1 MATTHHARFVE
12 GYTLRHIIKMAA
24 ASTLGLLMLFS
35 SDLVD
40 MYFLSQLG
48 NPLLVSAVGFAG
60 TLVFFTTAVGIGLQV
75 AMGAL
80 VSRSIGAGHGRQASM
95 QCSSVLLYSFL
106 FGVLMFVPMLIFLSP
121 LLTLLGAGQD
131 TLALAM
137 SYSHIL
143 LPATPFMAVGMG
155 AAAALRSLGDAKRS
169 MYVTMISALV
179 NIVLDV
185 VFIFG
190 FGWGL
195 EGAAWATFLSRVVL
209 MLLAVYWIV
218 GIHRL
223 PVWITPQYF
232 LASLKGI
239 TAIAGPAM
247 LTSLATPLASSY
259 VIKTMATYGDEAV
272 AGSALVGRI
281 VPVTFAAIF
290 AISGAV
296 GPILGQNAGANRYD
310 RVRHA
315 IIEAVW
321 VNIVYCLFAWLVL
334 YLLRYTLVDAF
345 SATGITADLIVFYCQ
360 YLVGGFL
367 FSGMLFIANASFNNL
382 GQAYM
387 ATIFNFSRTLLGI
400 VPFVYFFSQ
409 WYGPRGVLTGEVV
422 GVSVFGVLALYMA
435 LRRVAYLQRH
445 AD

>member
-1 MATTHHARFVE
+1 MATTHQAHFVE
-12 GYTLRHIIKMAA
+12 GYTLRHIITMAA
-24 ASTLGLLMLFS
+24 ASTVGLLMLFS

-48 NPLLVSAVGFAG
+48 NPLLVSAVGFAS

-80 VSRSIGAGHGRQASM
+80 VSRAIGGGDGRQASK

-106 FGVLMFVPMLIFLSP
+106 FGVLMFVPMLMYLSS
-121 LLTLLGAGQD
+121 LLKLLGAGQD

-143 LPATPFMAVGMG
+143 LPATPLMAVGMG

-179 NIVLDV
+179 NIILDV

-195 EGAAWATFLSRVVL
+195 EGAAWATFFSRVVL

-259 VIKTMATYGDEAV
+259 VVKTMATYGDEAV

-321 VNIVYCLFAWLVL
+321 VNIIYCLFAWLVL
-334 YLLRYTLVDAF
+334 FLLRYTLVDAF
-345 SATGITADLIVFYCQ
+345 SATGITADLMLFYCQ

-382 GQAYM
+382 GQPYM

-400 VPFVYFFSQ
+400 IPFVYFFSQ

-445 AD
+445 TD